1 MNQREVWDNIADDW
15 SKKRVNPVT
24 DTIEFL
30 RNKKGLILD
39 LGCGAGRNLIAT
51 EGNIIAAD
59 FSYRQISIARN
70 KTNKEQLDIDL
81 IVSDALDLPFKDN
94 SFDAIA
100 VSNAFHCIKWNRR
113 NAALK
118 EIIRIAKD
126 GASVFISVWNR
137 DQPRF
142 AGAKKESYIGWNV
155 NGKRYERYYYLYSK
169 DEFEALL
176 KKHFKNVKVLGS
188 REKAFGKYSKN
199 IIATAVVKK

>member
-39 LGCGAGRNLIAT
+39 LGCGAGMNLIAT

-94 SFDAIA
+94 K
-100 VSNAFHCIKWNRR
+100 VNIK
-113 NAALK
+113 
-118 EIIRIAKD
+118 
-126 GASVFISVWNR
+126 
-137 DQPRF
+137 
-142 AGAKKESYIGWNV
+142 
-155 NGKRYERYYYLYSK
+155 
-169 DEFEALL
+169 LL
-176 KKHFKNVKVLGS
+176 L
-188 REKAFGKYSKN
+188 
-199 IIATAVVKK
+199 IC